1 MSLRYWLVTPT
12 GTLGSSMGYFKRKIS
27 IFPSDV
33 MWRRDGQK
41 GTREASDLEFESRP
55 TIFAKKYSLRH
66 RFFYPVLMNAT
77 IGRGYRVPVQ
87 KLVPKAHT
95 NRFL

>member
-1 MSLRYWLVTPT
+1 MLPT
-12 GTLGSSMGYFKRKIS
+12 DTLGSSMGYFKRKIS

-33 MWRRDGQK
+33 MCRRDGQK

-55 TIFAKKYSLRH
+55 TIFTKKYNFRH

-77 IGRGYRVPVQ
+77 IGLGYRVPV
-87 KLVPKAHT
+87 
-95 NRFL
+95 

>member
-1 MSLRYWLVTPT
+1 MSLRYRLVTPT

-33 MWRRDGQK
+33 MCRRDGQK

-55 TIFAKKYSLRH
+55 TIFAKKNIALGTGSFTRC
-66 RFFYPVLMNAT
+66 
-77 IGRGYRVPVQ
+77 
-87 KLVPKAHT
+87 
-95 NRFL
+95 